1 MSASFLIDTNV
12 LSELMRSQPEVQV
25 LNWFERHI
33 DAEFFT
39 SSITKAEIFLGIA
52 LLQKGKRRTQLE
64 AAAKSMFTEDFSGR
78 CLPFDTP
85 SAEVYARL
93 VADRQRL
100 GKPITTEDA
109 QIAAVALSANLT
121 LLTRNTKDFV
131 DIEGLKLV
139 NPWLKS

>member
-1 MSASFLIDTNV
+1 MSTSFLIDTNV
-12 LSELMRSQPEVQV
+12 LSELMRSQPDVQV

-39 SSITKAEIFLGIA
+39 SLIIKAEIFLGIA
-52 LLQKGKRRTQLE
+52 LLQKGKRRTKLD
-64 AAAKSMFTEDFSGR
+64 AAAQAMFNEDFSGR
-78 CLPFDTP
+78 CLPFDGQ
-85 SAEVYARL
+85 SAEAYARI